1 MQFVEVNCDISN
13 SVWLAG
19 IGDFVQFELVRYGGY
34 LTWYLSI
41 IYIYCELTTTSVSRL
56 NYDTDVN
63 NSILEVYHTGDI
75 WPKLLFCFGSKS
87 DIQRDN

>member
-41 IYIYCELTTTSVSRL
+41 IYIYCQLTTTSVSRL
-56 NYDTDVN
+56 N
-63 NSILEVYHTGDI
+63 
-75 WPKLLFCFGSKS
+75 
-87 DIQRDN
+87 